1 MQFAYVRVS
10 TKNQSTDSQTTD
22 IQSSFPNA
30 QFYTDFAVSGTVAAM
45 ERPELSKVLLQLRA
59 GDELIVWWIDRLGRN
74 YQEIENLI
82 RELLQKGVTIRTIN
96 QNLTFV
102 YTGEDLQ
109 DMTTNIQL
117 TMITAMAAAER
128 KNRLASAEAGRKALK
143 QEGATNKKGQ
153 TWSEAFAGRKQNK
166 ELQNQII
173 ELLTVQRM
181 SVRKIAEALGCSPT
195 TVQKVRKEIMNQG

>member
-30 QFYTDFAVSGTVAAM
+30 QLYTDFAVSGTVATM
-45 ERPELSKVLLQLRA
+45 ERPELSKVLLQLRV

-102 YTGEDLQ
+102 YTGE
-109 DMTTNIQL
+109 
-117 TMITAMAAAER
+117 EP
-128 KNRLASAEAGRKALK
+128 
-143 QEGATNKKGQ
+143 
-153 TWSEAFAGRKQNK
+153 
-166 ELQNQII
+166 II
-173 ELLTVQRM
+173 VKPESSL
-181 SVRKIAEALGCSPT
+181 SSS
-195 TVQKVRKEIMNQG
+195 N